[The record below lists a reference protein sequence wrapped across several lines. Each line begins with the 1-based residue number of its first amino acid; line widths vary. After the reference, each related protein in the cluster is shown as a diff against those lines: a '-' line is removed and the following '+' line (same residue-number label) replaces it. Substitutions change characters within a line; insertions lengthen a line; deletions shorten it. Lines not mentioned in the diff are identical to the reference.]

1 MLESLRKNL
10 TALADLAIIVASIF
24 VFIAFITPKEFTF
37 ESIQELRQNAAL
49 NLSYLGNARDDLNG
63 NETVIN
69 SLEILIS
76 ELSSKLSEQDGVLD
90 LSEIQELDE
99 EIENTS
105 ERLTVALSMNQ
116 PLSNEVTRLQ
126 KVVDSNFLEIESLQ
140 EKSAY
145 TPYWAQEIRN
155 NLDELITAV
164 GIDGL
169 VAGFSSLIFCLVCNR
184 RRDWV
189 RKFILFFR

>member
-49 NLSYLGNARDDLNG
+49 NLSYLGNARDDLDD

-76 ELSSKLSEQDGVLD
+76 KLRSQLSEQDGALD

-140 EKSAY
+140 EKSAF

>member
-10 TALADLAIIVASIF
+10 TTLADLAIIIASIF
-24 VFIAFITPKEFTF
+24 VFIAFITPKELTF

-49 NLSYLGNARDDLNG
+49 NLSYLGNARDDLDD

-76 ELSSKLSEQDGVLD
+76 KLRSQLSEQGGALD

-116 PLSNEVTRLQ
+116 PLRDEVTRLQ
-126 KVVDSNFLEIESLQ
+126 DVVDSNFLEIESLQ
-140 EKSAY
+140 EKSAF

>member
-10 TALADLAIIVASIF
+10 TTLADLAIIIASIF
-24 VFIAFITPKEFTF
+24 VFIAFITPKELTF

-49 NLSYLGNARDDLNG
+49 NLSYLGNARDDLDD

-76 ELSSKLSEQDGVLD
+76 KLRSQLSEQGGALD

>member
-10 TALADLAIIVASIF
+10 TTLADLAIIVASIF

-49 NLSYLGNARDDLNG
+49 NLSYLGNARDDLDD

-69 SLEILIS
+69 SLEIYIS
-76 ELSSKLSEQDGVLD
+76 ELSSKLSEEDGVLD
-90 LSEIQELDE
+90 LSEIQELDQV
-99 EIENTS
+99 IENTS
-105 ERLTVALSMNQ
+105 ETLTVALSMNQ
-116 PLSNEVTRLQ
+116 PLRDEVTRLQ
-126 KVVDSNFLEIESLQ
+126 DVVDSNFLEIESLQ
-140 EKSAY
+140 EKSAF

>member
-116 PLSNEVTRLQ
+116 PLRNEVTRLQ
-126 KVVDSNFLEIESLQ
+126 EVVDSNFLEIESLQ

-145 TPYWAQEIRN
+145 TPFWAQEIRN

-169 VAGFSSLIFCLVCNR
+169 VAGFSSLIFCLVCNK

>member
-49 NLSYLGNARDDLNG
+49 NLSYLGNARDDLDD

-69 SLEILIS
+69 SLEIYIS
-76 ELSSKLSEQDGVLD
+76 ELSSKLSEEDGVLD
-90 LSEIQELDE
+90 LSEIQELDQV
-99 EIENTS
+99 IENTS
-105 ERLTVALSMNQ
+105 ETLTVALSMNQ

>member
-49 NLSYLGNARDDLNG
+49 NLSYLGNARDDLDD

-69 SLEILIS
+69 SLEIYIS
-76 ELSSKLSEQDGVLD
+76 ELSSKLSEEDGVLD
-90 LSEIQELDE
+90 LSEIQELDQV
-99 EIENTS
+99 IENTS
-105 ERLTVALSMNQ
+105 ETLTVALSMNQ
-116 PLSNEVTRLQ
+116 PLRDEVTRLQ
-126 KVVDSNFLEIESLQ
+126 DVVDSNFLEIESLQ
-140 EKSAY
+140 EKSAF